1 MDGELGVAAGA
12 RMNRSLVRRVSYIG
26 AVLSFSSA
34 SRALEELLGLRVSSS
49 EIQRVVHEEGA
60 RIEARHQAEEERWNA
75 PIDPCREAPEPR
87 LRPERLVIEADA
99 TCVPTLSGEEHKS
112 VYCATAFALDSR
124 TGGGE
129 GRAMIGERA
138 YAASASD
145 MDDFSGRAKALAW
158 RMGMRTADRVAFVG
172 DGARCLWKWAE
183 GSLPAGTVYIQD
195 FWHVCEHLAAL
206 ARDLFGERFTPVY
219 HRWKKHLRAGKV
231 GVILRDL
238 VRRIQRHR
246 GWRRE
251 RLREEITY
259 LEAGRHRMDLPTLRA
274 RRLAHRL
281 GRHRRDLQAP
291 GQRTLQRN
299 RRPVASG
306 QHPPRPGATRV
317 DLEPRLGRPLA
328 GQSRIVFK
336 SPGCTRRPGEG
347 AGTIDSG
354 GGIW

>member
-12 RMNRSLVRRVSYIG
+12 RMSRSLVRRVAYMG

-183 GSLPAGTVYIQD
+183 GSLPTGTVHIQD

-219 HRWKKHLRAGKV
+219 HRWKKHLRAGKAS
-231 GVILRDL
+231 VILRDL

-259 LEAGRHRMDLPTLRA
+259 LEAGRHRMDYPRYEREGWPIGSGAIEGTCKHLVKERFSVTGAQWRRANIPHVLALRVSIWN
-274 RRLAHRL
+274 
-281 GRHRRDLQAP
+281 RDWDDHWQDKA
-291 GQRTLQRN
+291 
-299 RRPVASG
+299 A
-306 QHPPRPGATRV
+306 
-317 DLEPRLGRPLA
+317 
-328 GQSRIVFK
+328 
-336 SPGCTRRPGEG
+336 
-347 AGTIDSG
+347 
-354 GGIW
+354 